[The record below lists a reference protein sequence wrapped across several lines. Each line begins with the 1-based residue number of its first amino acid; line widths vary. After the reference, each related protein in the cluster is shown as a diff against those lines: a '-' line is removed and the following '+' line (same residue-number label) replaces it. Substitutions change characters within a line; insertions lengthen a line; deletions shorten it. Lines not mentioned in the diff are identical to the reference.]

1 MGEVYSA
8 QDTELGRTVALK
20 FLRTDVFGI
29 NANTER
35 FIREARAVS
44 ALNHP
49 NIVTVH
55 DVIQADSTLAISIEL
70 VEGTNLRRLCGN
82 PLPVD
87 QVIHLGRQIAQA
99 LAAAHLRGI
108 VHRDINP
115 SSSRMADLTRFFGTQ

>member
-1 MGEVYSA
+1 MYSA